1 MANPK
6 GSIKHLAI
14 SKANTQVVIIAGV
27 AGFITVLCLVVA
39 QAFIS
44 QNAYL
49 SKVTERKEAANQQLQ
64 TNLAAVN
71 ELTKAYDDFQAK
83 PVNVIGGQA
92 TGTGRNDG
100 PNSKIVLDA
109 LPSSYDF
116 PALTSSIE
124 KILTDRNLTID
135 SITGTDEE
143 IIQKEVA
150 SSPTPEAVPMAF
162 SFLISGANYTKIQ
175 EVVGD
180 LNRSIRPIHVDS
192 LTISGGGDE
201 MELEVAAHTY
211 FQPPKNLSIKTEQV
225 QP

>member
-27 AGFITVLCLVVA
+27 AGFVTALCLVIA
-39 QAFIS
+39 QAYIS

-64 TNLAAVN
+64 ANLAAVS
-71 ELTKAYDDFQAK
+71 ELTKSYDAFQNK
-83 PVNVIGGQA
+83 KINVIDGQA
-92 TGTGRNDG
+92 DGKGQNDG

-124 KILTDRNLTID
+124 KILTDRQLTVDAI
-135 SITGTDEE
+135 SGTDEE
-143 IIQKEVA
+143 IVQKEVA
-150 SSPTPEAVPMAF
+150 SSPTPVPVPMAF
-162 SFLISGANYTKIQ
+162 SFIISDANYEKVQDVISA
-175 EVVGD
+175 
-180 LNRSIRPIHVDS
+180 LSRSIRPIQIDS

-201 MELEVAAHTY
+201 MELEVSAHTF
-211 FQPPKNLSIKTEQV
+211 FQPPKNLTIKTEAV